1 MKTILITLVLSVS
14 LFAMNY
20 KDFAKQMNYETDY
33 KVAVEKAKK
42 ENKELMLFMVAN
54 FCPWCIKFEK
64 KVLKKE
70 AINTQIHK
78 KYVPLILNR
87 EEGKFP
93 EQFKTE
99 MIPTAYFVDAKSE
112 KVSQKIVGYHNRA
125 TFIDIVEK

>member
-1 MKTILITLVLSVS
+1 MKTIFISLLLSVS

-20 KDFAKQMNYETDY
+20 KDFATQMNYEIDY
-33 KVAVEKAKK
+33 KTALEKAKK
-42 ENKELMLFMVAN
+42 ENKELMVFMVAN

-70 AINTQIHK
+70 QINANIHK

-93 EQFKTE
+93 KTFE
-99 MIPTAYFVDAKSE
+99 TAMIPTAYFVDPKTE
-112 KVSQKIVGYHNRA
+112 KISQKVVGYHNRA